1 MKNNSFKTIDTFKI
15 QTVAVLE
22 KIKLTIIKQEN
33 IIWKIFYSGLE
44 YLYVKAKQISL
55 Y

>member
-22 KIKLTIIKQEN
+22 KIKLTIIKQEVLSE
-33 IIWKIFYSGLE
+33 KSFTP
-44 YLYVKAKQISL
+44 V
-55 Y
+55 